1 MSKEYTLAEAA
12 AITGLKYE
20 KLKVDSRR
28 GLLPTEV
35 RLQGNRPYK
44 VITAETLA
52 NLLQKRETGGYEDL
66 KRQWIEEMLA
76 GTHSGTSTPVSRK
89 YADKLD
95 WALKKLWE
103 ANEIKPSFNALN
115 ADAVRKIFAKFQFDE
130 EARRDYYS
138 SKMLIYKAVSSFVK
152 YLIRKGYKSPSSF
165 EEIKTTRPKARI
177 KPQRHSLE
185 LSEIWEAISFN
196 NRWNDGR
203 TRLDIR
209 TMDLLLFLYG
219 FAGLRRMEAANIK
232 ISGVDFKKNEIL
244 VPGKWG
250 KERLVPMPQPLAEKL
265 KEWLEHYRPVSGL
278 PYVIVSVNGNKLTEK
293 SMSCRFSRLSKAMAL
308 NKAIAIIKAKAA
320 GLHIDN
326 TAVQYGPDEAI
337 DLFFPGRNKEKL
349 MKEAKELAKTLG
361 CAVRPHDLRRAY
373 AKMLSDQGMP
383 LPRIQYVLG
392 HNDIET
398 TMKYINIKQ
407 KEASEW
413 IHEHFVIT
421 LPKKEK
427 PSIAEMIP
435 PEVEPLKPIPEPAPK
450 AKRKFRY

>member
-1 MSKEYTLAEAA
+1 M
-12 AITGLKYE
+12 
-20 KLKVDSRR
+20 DSRR

-35 RLQGNRPYK
+35 RFTGNRPYK

-52 NLLQKRETGGYEDL
+52 ALLQKRETGGYEDL
-66 KRQWIEEMLA
+66 KRQWYDEMLA

-103 ANEIKPSFNALN
+103 ANEVKPSFDALN
-115 ADAVRKIFAKFQFDE
+115 ADAVRKVFAKFQFDE

-138 SKMLIYKAVSSFVK
+138 SKMLIYKAVSSFMK

-165 EEIKTTRPKARI
+165 EEIKTTRRKARI

-209 TMDLLLFLYG
+209 TMDLLVFLYG

-265 KEWLEHYRPVSGL
+265 KEWLEHYRPISGL

-308 NKAIAIIKAKAA
+308 NKTIAIMKAKAA
-320 GLHIDN
+320 GVYIDT

-337 DLFFPGRNKEKL
+337 DLFFPGRNNQGRNKEKL

-413 IHEHFVIT
+413 IHENFVIT

-427 PSIAEMIP
+427 PSIEEMIP
-435 PEVEPLKPIPEPAPK
+435 PQVEQFKPMPEPTLK
-450 AKRKFRY
+450 VKRKFRY